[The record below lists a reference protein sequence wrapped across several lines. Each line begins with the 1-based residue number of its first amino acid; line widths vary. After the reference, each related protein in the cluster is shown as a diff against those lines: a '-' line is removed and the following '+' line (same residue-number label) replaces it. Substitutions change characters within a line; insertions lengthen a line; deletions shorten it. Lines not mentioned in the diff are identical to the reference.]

1 MEAGA
6 VLFYTPPF
14 PKESFIM
21 LFRVLSRWEPYRW
34 VLSLF
39 YTPAA
44 ISSYTPT
51 EDLFVQETDW
61 SNKNIFERKDWTT
74 RRPKAPKNGKGDAPA
89 SERSEQHNFVFFV
102 NFIHTDGKEEA
113 KSRSEVY
120 LWVCLSCAG
129 LIILGRC
136 PRRSK
141 QSLEL
146 FIACRKLRGIASSC
160 LNWVLVHGACNIT
173 CCAKGINHPIVNIC
187 ARPWWCLPTCC
198 NNFHLTS
205 CNDAFK

>member
-1 MEAGA
+1 MCIRDSPFSVRAMEAGA

-21 LFRVLSRWEPYRW
+21 LSQFFLAESHAGGCCLCFAHPPQF
-34 VLSLF
+34 LLIL
-39 YTPAA
+39 P
-44 ISSYTPT
+44 PT
-51 EDLFVQETDW
+51 EDFFVQETDW

-89 SERSEQHNFVFFV
+89 SERSEQHNFLFFV

-141 QSLEL
+141 
-146 FIACRKLRGIASSC
+146 
-160 LNWVLVHGACNIT
+160 
-173 CCAKGINHPIVNIC
+173 
-187 ARPWWCLPTCC
+187 
-198 NNFHLTS
+198 
-205 CNDAFK
+205 